1 MNILMV
7 LGGLLGLVLGGEY
20 LVRGA
25 VALAQRLG
33 ISPMVIG
40 LTIVGFGT
48 STPELLTS
56 VQAALL
62 GAPDIALG
70 NVVGSN
76 IANILLILGLAAVLA
91 PIAVSQRSF
100 LRDGTVML
108 AATIAC
114 LAVVL
119 LGVVD
124 RISGLLCVT
133 GLALYLFYTFRS
145 DRAGVTELPAP
156 ETAEIRV
163 GLALL
168 WLFGGLALPLLSARY
183 LVIGAVA
190 LAESFGMSEAAI
202 GLTIVAVGTSM
213 PELVTSVIAARRGQ
227 SDVALGNVI
236 GSNIFNI
243 LGVLGLTAAIQPV
256 RVAPQIASLD
266 IWVMLAATVALF
278 LFGRFGAR
286 ITRGQGAAFVAAYV
300 VYVGWLLMMA

>member
-25 VALAQRLG
+25 VALAGRLG

-62 GAPDIALG
+62 GAPDIAVG

-91 PIAVSQRSF
+91 PIAVSRRSF
-100 LRDGTVML
+100 MRDGSVML
-108 AATIAC
+108 AASIVC
-114 LAVVL
+114 LGVVL
-119 LGVVD
+119 LGTVD
-124 RISGLLCVT
+124 RVSGLLCVT
-133 GLALYLFYTFRS
+133 GLGLYLFYTFRS
-145 DRAGVTELPAP
+145 DRASLTELPAP
-156 ETAEIRV
+156 EAPQARA

-168 WLFGGLALPLLSARY
+168 WLLGGLALTLLSARF
-183 LVIGAVA
+183 LVLGAVA
-190 LAESFGMSEAAI
+190 LAQSVGMSEAAI

-227 SDVALGNVI
+227 SDVALGNVV

-256 RVAPQIASLD
+256 RVAPEIAGLD
-266 IWVMLAATVALF
+266 IWVMMAATLALV
-278 LFGRFGAR
+278 LFGRFGGR
-286 ITRGQGAAFVAAYV
+286 ITRGQGVGFVAAYV
-300 VYVGWLLMMA
+300 AYVGWLLVA